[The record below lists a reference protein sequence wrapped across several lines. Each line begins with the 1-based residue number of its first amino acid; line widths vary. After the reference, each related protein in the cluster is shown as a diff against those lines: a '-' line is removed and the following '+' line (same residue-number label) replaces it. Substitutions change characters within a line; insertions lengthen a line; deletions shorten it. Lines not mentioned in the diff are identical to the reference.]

1 MPCRRFLV
9 PLLLLLLAAAPALAR
24 TRPLPLDPRSPEVPA
39 SQRLDVLLQRVRAA
53 QKELH
58 TMTAEFVQE
67 RQTALLAEP
76 EEARGTFYY
85 AAPDRVRWAYRSPNP
100 MQVVIDRQEMVTWYQ
115 DLGRAERVQ
124 IGRYADQVMKYLGAS
139 NSLDLLS
146 QYFTIEVTFPKDVA
160 RPYELA
166 LTPRFA
172 RVGKKLKSMHVWID
186 PQIFLPVRL
195 RYEEPDG
202 DVTEY
207 RFEKVHVNS
216 NLPADTFVLKLPPG
230 TPVKTVAVGRGR

>member
-1 MPCRRFLV
+1 MLGRRLLL
-9 PLLLLLLAAAPALAR
+9 PLLLLALAAAPAAAR
-24 TRPLPLDPRSPEVPA
+24 PKAQPLDPRSPEVPA
-39 SQRLDVLLQRVRAA
+39 GQRLNVLLERVRGA
-53 QKELH
+53 QKQLR

-67 RQTALLAEP
+67 RETALLAEP
-76 EEARGTFYY
+76 ETARGTFYF

-124 IGRYADQVMKYLGAS
+124 IGHYADQVMKYLGAS

-146 QYFTIEVTFPKDVA
+146 QYFTLAVTFPKDTS

-172 RVGKKLKSMHVWID
+172 RVAKKLKAMHVWID
-186 PQIFLPVRL
+186 PQLYLPVRL

-207 RFEKVHVNS
+207 RFEKVRVNGD
-216 NLPADTFVLKLPPG
+216 LPADTFVLKLPPG